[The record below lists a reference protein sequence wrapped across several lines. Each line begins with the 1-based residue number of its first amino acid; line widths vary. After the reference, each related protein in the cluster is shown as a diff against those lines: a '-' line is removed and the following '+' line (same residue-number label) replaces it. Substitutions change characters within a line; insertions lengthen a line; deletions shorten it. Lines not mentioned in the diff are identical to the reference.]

1 MDPEL
6 TQGGTEGPATPTGST
21 PELTQPE
28 STSPEADYQETS
40 QGTNPEGDDNDFSGG
55 DDSEDLGNEGDTG
68 EEDPT
73 GGADDNIEGTEADGS
88 ASQPTYDPV
97 LMNEI
102 HNRQSFFRKFSE
114 LRDIFTDIAQSSDTL
129 AAGMKDSKKATLAKT
144 SWDNLVYVNK
154 KAEDKEDQLSR
165 MLQSDVFATLEVV
178 KLHKIFLAF
187 QRIATKLVDLMEQ
200 VERSLQED
208 VIWY

>member
-6 TQGGTEGPATPTGST
+6 TQGGTEGPATPTGPT
-21 PELTQPE
+21 PEPYQPE
-28 STSPEADYQETS
+28 PTSPEADDQETF
-40 QGTNPEGDDNDFSGG
+40 QGPNPEGEDDFSSGG
-55 DDSEDLGNEGDTG
+55 ESEELGDGADTG

-73 GGADDNIEGTEADGS
+73 GGADDNVEGTEADGS
-88 ASQPTYDPV
+88 ASQSTYDPV

-102 HNRQSFFRKFSE
+102 HNRQSFFKKFSE

-129 AAGMKDSKKATLAKT
+129 AADMKDSKKATLAKT
-144 SWDNLVYVNK
+144 AWDNLVYVNK
-154 KAEDKEDQLSR
+154 KAEEKEDQLSL

-187 QRIATKLVDLMEQ
+187 QRIATKLVDSMEQ

>member
-6 TQGGTEGPATPTGST
+6 IQGGTEGPATPTGPT
-21 PELTQPE
+21 PEPAQPE
-28 STSPEADYQETS
+28 PTSPEADDQETS
-40 QGTNPEGDDNDFSGG
+40 QGANPEGDDDFSGE
-55 DDSEDLGNEGDTG
+55 DDSEDLGDGEATG
-68 EEDPT
+68 TEDPT

-129 AAGMKDSKKATLAKT
+129 AADMKDSKKAALAKT
-144 SWDNLVYVNK
+144 AWDNLVYVNK
-154 KAEDKEDQLSR
+154 KAEEKEDQLSR

>member
-6 TQGGTEGPATPTGST
+6 TQGGTEGPATPTGSN
-21 PELTQPE
+21 PEPAQSEP
-28 STSPEADYQETS
+28 TSPEADDQETS
-40 QGTNPEGDDNDFSGG
+40 QGTTPEGDDDFSGG
-55 DDSEDLGNEGDTG
+55 DDSGELGDGADTG

-102 HNRQSFFRKFSE
+102 HNRQSFFKKFSE

-129 AAGMKDSKKATLAKT
+129 AADMKDSKKATLAKT
-144 SWDNLVYVNK
+144 AWDNLVYVNK
-154 KAEDKEDQLSR
+154 KAEEKEDQLSR